1 MMFNEWPYDV
11 CLAYICRQTLTPSS
25 TCMRTGR
32 VRIVWVQSSHVR
44 GRAGEVDKFKR
55 PWVCFIDRSE
65 QMATAQIGGLQ
76 TQKHRSELETEPT
89 FLWLSSGM
97 KRRSTMCLSPSHRLV
112 QWLQAD
118 QVEERLQAL
127 EDRKHVPSF
136 TIILYISSFVNAVVP
151 RANL

>member
-1 MMFNEWPYDV
+1 MMFKEWPHDV
-11 CLAYICRQTLTPSS
+11 CLAYICRQTLTPSP
-25 TCMRTGR
+25 TWMRTGR
-32 VRIVWVQSSHVR
+32 VRKVWVQSSHVR

-89 FLWLSSGM
+89 FLWLSGGM
-97 KRRSTMCLSPSHRLV
+97 KRRSTMCLSPSHQLV

-118 QVEERLQAL
+118 QVEERLQVL